1 MFGMTNSGRCRC
13 GSANPLEDLEH
24 FTSGLF
30 GLGRSRDHEPK
41 LDFELDVRD
50 EGDAFVL
57 EADLPGMRREDLH
70 VDLAGDYLTI
80 SAQRGETR
88 TEETGDS
95 GSYLRRE
102 RSFGRVQRTFDVS
115 EVDTDAITASYRS
128 GVLSLRL
135 PKLHQAEP
143 DVRHVDIQ

>member
-1 MFGMTNSGRCRC
+1 M
-13 GSANPLEDLEH
+13 
-24 FTSGLF
+24 
-30 GLGRSRDHEPK
+30 
-41 LDFELDVRD
+41 DVRD

-88 TEETGDS
+88 TEEAGDS

>member
-50 EGDAFVL
+50 EA
-57 EADLPGMRREDLH
+57 H
-70 VDLAGDYLTI
+70 
-80 SAQRGETR
+80 
-88 TEETGDS
+88 
-95 GSYLRRE
+95 
-102 RSFGRVQRTFDVS
+102 
-115 EVDTDAITASYRS
+115 YRNT
-128 GVLSLRL
+128 
-135 PKLHQAEP
+135 
-143 DVRHVDIQ
+143 